1 MNTIVP
7 DKPKAPGF
15 YRMSAEAYH
24 RDPAPEPSLSSSIA
38 KTLIAKSPRHA
49 WVAHPRLNPDWQA
62 GDSNKALDFGSAAHR
77 LLLGTGRDILR
88 IEHDDFRTKAAREA
102 RDEAIAGG
110 LTPMLAKDLAR
121 AEEMVAA
128 TRKQLSLI
136 EGCEN
141 AFAGGDNEV
150 ALFWQEGDTW
160 CRAMVDN
167 LLFGDREIANTDFKT
182 TNASA
187 APQPG
192 ARRIF
197 DLGYHLQA
205 AFYERGLRALTGESD
220 TRPVVSRFVMQET
233 EPPYLLSVFEIDEEG
248 REIGRKMAA
257 TALAFWRRCLA
268 DNVWPGYPAR
278 IVTAEIPPWAAR
290 AWLDGEAAYGMLGDG
305 DNNSRGEAFD
315 ILARWSPPAPR
326 KQQFTEPV

>member
-1 MNTIVP
+1 MSMAIVES
-7 DKPKAPGF
+7 DKPAAPGF
-15 YRMSAEAYH
+15 YRMTAAAYH
-24 RDPAPEPSLSSSIA
+24 GDPAPEPSLSSSIA

-77 LLLGTGRDILR
+77 LLLGHGRDIFV
-88 IEHDDFRTKAAREA
+88 IENDDFRTKVAREA
-102 RDEAIAGG
+102 RDKAIADGA
-110 LTPMLAKDLAR
+110 TPMLAKDLAR

-128 TRKQLSLI
+128 TRKQLSQI
-136 EGCEN
+136 NGCEN
-141 AFAGGDNEV
+141 AFAGGANEV
-150 ALFWQEGDTW
+150 ALFWREEDTW

-167 LLFGDREIANTDFKT
+167 LLFDDKEIVNCDFKS

-205 AFYERGLRALTGESD
+205 AFYERGLRALIGDGD
-220 TRPVVSRFVMQET
+220 TRPIVSRFVMQET

-278 IVTAEIPPWAAR
+278 IVTAEIPPWAAS
-290 AWLDGEAAYGMLGDG
+290 AWLDGEAAYAMPGDG
-305 DNNSRGEAFD
+305 GGDAFD

-326 KQQFTEPV
+326 KQQFVGPV